1 MLAIPTEMG
10 MSYFAP
16 FIETEK
22 DILKEAKDELRKTKN
37 SDHIAHVSLNKG
49 MPSTNGINVL
59 TKMVEKIEK
68 NQQRMET
75 SVEVLRVANTPMN
88 LWEQVRLKGTLT
100 RWIQAIQRC
109 LEKGVTMKT
118 KSEKGL
124 WMKVEQK
131 VREGQCSLNSTPR
144 MLKNM
149 QPAFGKIKDRPQMA
163 KIVGKIPSNDRL
175 SNMKEN
181 RPTARIILKHLNTTK
196 EGLGM
201 KRSNVK
207 EYREVTLV
215 STGIW
220 IDALRGKVVPPRKD
234 KENSSS

>member
-1 MLAIPTEMG
+1 MLAIPTEVG
-10 MSYFAP
+10 MPYFAP

-37 SDHIAHVSLNKG
+37 SDHIAHVSLNRG

-59 TKMVEKIEK
+59 TKMGASAFEGHLDKVEED
-68 NQQRMET
+68 QEEDD
-75 SVEVLRVANTPMN
+75 VEDLNLDSSNPTVLGKRGDD
-88 LWEQVRLKGTLT
+88 EDKDG
-100 RWIQAIQRC
+100 
-109 LEKGVTMKT
+109 
-118 KSEKGL
+118 KGL
-124 WMKVEQK
+124 MDES
-131 VREGQCSLNSTPR
+131 RAESQCSLNSTPR

-163 KIVGKIPSNDRL
+163 KIIGKIPSNNRL

-181 RPTARIILKHLNTTK
+181 RPAARVILKHLNTTK

-207 EYREVTLV
+207 EYREVTPV